1 MYINRGM
8 LLNIFLLFK
17 SLFQFLNKHFYI
29 ILIIS
34 TISKYTNN
42 KFYKSIIWLIKIFIF
57 ANIIFGIGY
66 IIYFSLSGY
75 HSFVNPFE
83 NVYSFYYELLKPYI
97 DSIKRLWND
106 LISFNNSIE
115 DSFIKDNTNKI
126 RNQVKDG
133 IKDGIKEALDE
144 TLAQM
149 HQEEANSNLLKQ
161 IAFYSSVLFLGYF
174 IFILPGSSI
183 SPEVLTQYN
192 WLNQSLIE
200 FKINIINLLTN
211 TGGNGGAGGG
221 GADTASAI
229 STVTGLKATNTPI
242 ISNAILTTASQ
253 NSSTQTVLDGVQI
266 SRMLETMQII
276 DKSLPKE
283 ELTAIL
289 NHANSTIINITD

>member
-1 MYINRGM
+1 
-8 LLNIFLLFK
+8 
-17 SLFQFLNKHFYI
+17 
-29 ILIIS
+29 
-34 TISKYTNN
+34 
-42 KFYKSIIWLIKIFIF
+42 
-57 ANIIFGIGY
+57 
-66 IIYFSLSGY
+66 
-75 HSFVNPFE
+75 
-83 NVYSFYYELLKPYI
+83 
-97 DSIKRLWND
+97 LWND

>member
-1 MYINRGM
+1 M

-42 KFYKSIIWLIKIFIF
+42 KFYKSIIWLIKIIIF